1 MAIQQTKRPNR
12 ELSQSATGTTK
23 RPARKSFDRQG
34 PLAVQGGPPDKV
46 LRVVNDVRNQIQHK
60 LSMGYTFVAKD
71 SVVTETD
78 VLTTSN
84 EMGAA
89 KSYLVGYDDR
99 SNKPI
104 MAYLMAIDKD
114 LYEENQAYKQE
125 DQDSLIQAL
134 GETQKHSVPGSY
146 VPK

>member
-1 MAIQQTKRPNR
+1 MAITQTKRPNR
-12 ELSQSATGTTK
+12 ELSQSATGTK

-34 PLAVQGGPPDKV
+34 PLSVQGGPPDKV
-46 LRVVNDVRNQIQHK
+46 LRIVNDVRNRVHQL
-60 LSMGYTFVAKD
+60 LSIGYVFVSKD

-78 VLTTSN
+78 ELTTST
-84 EMGAA
+84 EMGSA
-89 KSYLVGYDDR
+89 KSYIVGYDDR

-114 LYEENQAYKQE
+114 LYDENQAYKQE
-125 DQDSLIQAL
+125 DQDSLIGAL